1 VALTKYSDFVI
12 SVDTALVHIAAA
24 YHKPT
29 LAFYPNSRT
38 PEYPSHLIWSPNNH
52 KSIQIVSPTFTVKDI
67 DTETLTDSVKRLSC
81 IDKK

>member
-1 VALTKYSDFVI
+1 
-12 SVDTALVHIAAA
+12 
-24 YHKPT
+24 
-29 LAFYPNSRT
+29 RT